1 MNNERINELKSRI
14 AVEKEGLEKARLL
27 LEVTY
32 EIQNADLP
40 QAINYTREAVRLL
53 NQLDIEN
60 ATHRA
65 ELLKSII
72 HLGKLEVLN
81 GNYAEAIKLIYDSL
95 PMLEKCEDQMLFA
108 RGLNIIAA
116 ANSFLSNHYESMRY
130 YLKSLEIFKRLGDKS
145 WEAGVL
151 NNIAL
156 QHRDLKNYEWAL
168 EYLHKSL
175 EIIEG
180 LDDPEG
186 LGEICET
193 LCRTYYYHGQHN
205 EALSYGEKSLV
216 IYQQINVWYGEAEA
230 LTSLGNVHA
239 ALSHYEEAQAHY
251 QKALEIAQKIGHR
264 QGEAETLLSIG
275 HLQTITGHSD
285 KALET
290 LFKALRISETLDI
303 RKTSYECYEK
313 ISEAYKKK
321 LDFENAL
328 IYFEKFF
335 KLYRCVFDANE
346 NNRVEALAIMHQ
358 LETAQKDA
366 EIYRLK
372 NVALQNEIQERE
384 KVQASLQKLAI
395 TDPLTG
401 LYNRRYIFNL
411 ANQEFQHSKLNHQK
425 FATILIDID
434 NFKRI
439 NDQYGHSAGDEV
451 LIQLA
456 ECMRDALRKQDTL
469 ARYGGEEFVVLLPQ
483 TSAAEAKL
491 VAERLRKMIAEL
503 TIVYKEQ
510 EINTKVSVGIAQF
523 NSLDLLNTENIFN
536 RADLTMYAAKQAG
549 GNRVYIWEEGQ
560 EQPSPIY
567 N

>member
-53 NQLDIEN
+53 NQLDIKN

-156 QHRDLKNYEWAL
+156 QYRDLKNYEWAL

-205 EALSYGEKSLV
+205 EALSYGEKSLA

-275 HLQTITGHSD
+275 NLQTITGQSD

-411 ANQEFQHSKLNHQK
+411 TNQEFQLSKLNHQK

-483 TSAAEAKL
+483 TSATEAKL

-523 NSLDLLNTENIFN
+523 NSLDILNTENIFN

>member
-1 MNNERINELKSRI
+1 MNNDKINELKSRI
-14 AVEKEGLEKARLL
+14 AVEKEGPEKARLL
-27 LEVTY
+27 LEITY

-40 QAINYTREAVRLL
+40 QAIRYTQEAV
-53 NQLDIEN
+53 QLFKQSIGEN
-60 ATHRA
+60 TPCQA
-65 ELLKSII
+65 ELLESTV

-81 GNYAEAIKLIYDSL
+81 GNYAEAIKLIYDLL
-95 PMLEKCEDQMLFA
+95 PFLEKCKDQILYA

-116 ANSFLSNHYESMRY
+116 ANSYLSNHYESMRY
-130 YLKSLEIFKRLGDKS
+130 YLKSLDIFKQLGDKR

-156 QHRDLKNYEWAL
+156 QYRDLENYEWAL

-180 LDDPEG
+180 LDDIEG
-186 LGEICET
+186 LGDIYET
-193 LCRTYYYHGQHN
+193 LCRTYFYNNQYS
-205 EALSYGEKSLV
+205 EALHYGEKSLA
-216 IYQQINVWYGEAEA
+216 IYRQINLWHGETEA
-230 LTSLGNVHA
+230 LTSLGNVHT
-239 ALSHYEEAQAHY
+239 ALNHYEEARTCY
-251 QKALEIAQKIGHR
+251 EKALKISQKIGHR

-275 HLQTITGHSD
+275 HLQTLTGFSD

-290 LFKALRISETLDI
+290 LFKALQISESLDI

-321 LDFENAL
+321 PDFENAL
-328 IYFEKFF
+328 VYYEKFF

-358 LETAQKDA
+358 LDTAQKDA

-372 NVALQNEIQERE
+372 NVALQNEIMERE

-411 ANQEFQHSKLNHQK
+411 ASEEFLQSKRNHQK

-434 NFKRI
+434 NFKKI
-439 NDQYGHSAGDEV
+439 NDRYGHSAGDEV
-451 LIQLA
+451 LIRLA
-456 ECMRDALRKQDTL
+456 ECMREALRKQDTL

-483 TSAAEAKL
+483 TNSTEAKL
-491 VAERLRKMIAEL
+491 VAERLREMIAEL
-503 TIVYKEQ
+503 TIVYKGQ
-510 EINTKVSVGIAQF
+510 GIQTKVSVGIAQF
-523 NSLDLLNTENIFN
+523 NSLDLLNMENIFN

-560 EQPSPIY
+560 EQPAPINY
-567 N
+567 